1 MSVFDDESV
10 LNVFFFL
17 RFIDELFKFR
27 WATAVKFASSIHVH
41 EIGGEDGINSVRV
54 DGDE

>member
-10 LNVFFFL
+10 LNMFFFL
-17 RFIDELFKFR
+17 RFIDELFEFR
-27 WATAVKFASSIHVH
+27 WAKVVKLASSIHVQ

-54 DGDE
+54 DRDE